1 MIKRNKWKSVVVIG
15 LLLLLLKLFFYL
27 FPMNC
32 VDITCGLHSKNN
44 MEILA
49 TKHNKKNM
57 EILATKQLNFPSI
70 YQDIG
75 SKSSH
80 IGTTYAQE
88 VTIKFK
94 FKFKFS
100 LTQYVLFSAHLQY
113 IYGEDLSFIQL

>member
-15 LLLLLLKLFFYL
+15 LLLLLLKLFFYP

-32 VDITCGLHSKNN
+32 VDITCGVHNKNN
-44 MEILA
+44 MGI
-49 TKHNKKNM
+49 
-57 EILATKQLNFPSI
+57 IATKQLNFPSVHKDAI
-70 YQDIG
+70 IA

-80 IGTTYAQE
+80 TGITHVQE
-88 VTIKFK
+88 VTIKLK
-94 FKFKFS
+94 LKLKFS